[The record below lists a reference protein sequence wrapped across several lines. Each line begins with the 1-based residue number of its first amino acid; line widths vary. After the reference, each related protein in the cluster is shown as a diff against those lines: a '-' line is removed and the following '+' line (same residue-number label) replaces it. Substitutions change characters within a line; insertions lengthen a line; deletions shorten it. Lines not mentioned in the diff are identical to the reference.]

1 MTTEPCV
8 LLLSHGEEPLC
19 TDAVA
24 GALARRGAR
33 PLRLDTDEFPTRLD
47 LRGEL
52 DGERALVL
60 LDGRE
65 LVVDAVWLWR
75 LWPPRLDAGLAPAHR
90 EAAQRESAV
99 ALRGLLDL
107 LDAPWIDPLAAVR
120 AADDKAR
127 QLRLARALGLTIP
140 PTLITADPAAARRFF
155 ADHDGRVICKLQ
167 TALAHTMA
175 GGGLPTRLVRREDLD
190 ALDGLRHCPMIFQRY
205 VPKAMELR
213 IAWVDGRA
221 FVGALDGAR
230 CGVDWRYESTASWE
244 PYALPAPVH
253 DRLAALM
260 TRLELRQGAI
270 DVIVTPAGDHVLLE
284 VNPTGEW
291 GMLQRELGLPI
302 GEALADALLRL
313 ADAPRHERT
322 PR

>member
-8 LLLSHGEEPLC
+8 LLLSHGDEPLC

-24 GALARRGAR
+24 GAVARRGAR
-33 PLRLDTDEFPTRLD
+33 PLRLDTDEYPGDLD

-52 DGERALVL
+52 DGERAIVL
-60 LDGRE
+60 HSGRE
-65 LVVDAVWLWR
+65 LRVDAVWLWR
-75 LWPPRLDAGLAPAHR
+75 LWPPRLDARLSAAHR
-90 EAAQRESAV
+90 EAAHRECGA
-99 ALRGLLDL
+99 ALTGLLGL
-107 LDAPWIDPLAAVR
+107 IDAPWIDALDKVR

-127 QLRLARALGLTIP
+127 QLRIVA
-140 PTLITADPAAARRFF
+140 
-155 ADHDGRVICKLQ
+155 KLQ
-167 TALAHTMA
+167 TALAHTMG
-175 GGGLPTRLVRREDLD
+175 GGGLPTRLLRREDLD
-190 ALDGLRHCPMIFQRY
+190 ALGGLRHCPMIFQQY

-213 IAWVDGRA
+213 IAWADGRA
-221 FVGALDGAR
+221 FAGALDGAR
-230 CGVDWRYESTASWE
+230 CGVDWRYESTASWQ
-244 PYALPAPVH
+244 PYTLPGPVH
-253 DRLAALM
+253 DRLTTLM

-270 DVIVTPAGDHVLLE
+270 DMIVTPAGDHVFLE

-313 ADAPRHERT
+313 ADAPRHERN